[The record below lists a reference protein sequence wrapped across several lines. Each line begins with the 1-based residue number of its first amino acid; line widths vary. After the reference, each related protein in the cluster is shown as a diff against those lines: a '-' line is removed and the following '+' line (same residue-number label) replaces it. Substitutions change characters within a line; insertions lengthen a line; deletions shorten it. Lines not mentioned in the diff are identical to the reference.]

1 MILRKTFLSLSLL
14 IIAVALSCT
23 DHVNPGEPG
32 QSNCLRVN
40 GSPRLYPCEF
50 EITQIDVMKVSSNTD
65 VYATLTP
72 SNHNVHL
79 LTTMAFSYVR
89 NGTTTATLQYKIRL
103 HIKRIAPPSFPAPGG
118 YWISETGIG
127 GEPDDPSLLSPN
139 KYYNP
144 GPLLNMAVGET
155 SLVFTR
161 LTYTTSDG
169 LLDPGPQ
176 MVSIQNPTTYQKLA
190 DPPNNYAL
198 VRDRSEAY
206 YLPINATY
214 TDDR

>member
-1 MILRKTFLSLSLL
+1 MSLSLL
-14 IIAVALSCT
+14 IIALALSCT

-79 LTTMAFSYVR
+79 LTTMAFSYIR
-89 NGTTTATLQYKIRL
+89 TATTTATLEYKLRL
-103 HIKRIAPPSFPAPGG
+103 HVKRIAPPTFPTPTG
-118 YWISETGIG
+118 YWISESIAG
-127 GEPDDPSLLSPN
+127 GEPDDPSVLLPN
-139 KYYNP
+139 RYYP
-144 GPLLNMAVGET
+144 APILNMAVGET

-161 LTYTTSDG
+161 LTYYTSDG
-169 LLDPGPQ
+169 ELQGRPS
-176 MVSIQNPTTYQKLA
+176 MVSIQNPVTYQNLA
-190 DPPNNYAL
+190 NAPNNYAL
-198 VRDRSEAY
+198 GRDRSEAY

-214 TDDR
+214 TDNR

>member
-1 MILRKTFLSLSLL
+1 MILRKTLAALSMLVMT
-14 IIAVALSCT
+14 VALSCT
-23 DHVNPGEPG
+23 DHVGPVDPG

-50 EITQIDVMKVSSNTD
+50 EIVQIDVMSGSSNTD

-72 SNHNVHL
+72 GNHNVHL
-79 LTTMAFSYVR
+79 LTTEAFSYNR
-89 NGTTTATLQYKIRL
+89 TGTTTATLEYKIRL
-103 HIKRIAPPSFPAPGG
+103 HVKRIASPAFPTPTG
-118 YWISETGIG
+118 YWISESVPG
-127 GEPDDPSLLSPN
+127 GEPDDPSVLWPN
-139 KYYNP
+139 RYYAAP
-144 GPLLNMAVGET
+144 QLNMAIGET

-161 LTYTTSDG
+161 LTYQTLDG
-169 LLDPGPQ
+169 LLTLQPS
-176 MVSIQNPTTYQKLA
+176 MVSVQNPVTYQTLA